1 VLGRIWRVVVLVVGA
16 LVLVVAVTG
25 MAAEAHRGNNTVNV
39 QLGATT
45 VHNAAIDDAY
55 YGCLDTQAHSLVSQ
69 DEPVVIS
76 PINLSD
82 FITMLKAFGSWV
94 DIADPPSS
102 SDVVLSM
109 RDNVHG
115 GGACLGSEVVAK
127 YPMPRH
133 GVRERTGSGASV
145 PGNGPPPA
153 PPL

>member
-1 VLGRIWRVVVLVVGA
+1 MLGRIRRLVVVVVGA
-16 LVLVVAVTG
+16 LVLVVAVAG

-45 VHNAAIDDAY
+45 VHNAAMDDAF
-55 YGCLDTQAHSLVSQ
+55 YGCLDTQAHSLVSPNQ
-69 DEPVVIS
+69 PVVIN
-76 PINLSD
+76 PIDISD

-102 SDVVLSM
+102 SDVILSL
-109 RDNVHG
+109 RDNVQG

-127 YPMPRH
+127 YRTPGH
-133 GVRERTGSGASV
+133 GVREKTGFGASV
-145 PGNGPPPA
+145 PGSGPPPA

>member
-1 VLGRIWRVVVLVVGA
+1 LVVVVVGA
-16 LVLVVAVTG
+16 LVLVVAVAG

-45 VHNAAIDDAY
+45 VHNAAIDDAFY
-55 YGCLDTQAHSLVSQ
+55 NCLDIQAHSLVASN
-69 DEPVVIS
+69 EPVVIN
-76 PINLSD
+76 PGNISD

-102 SDVVLSM
+102 SDVILSL
-109 RDNVHG
+109 RDNVQG
-115 GGACLGSEVVAK
+115 GGACLGSEVVAR
-127 YPMPRH
+127 YTSPGH
-133 GVRERTGSGASV
+133 GVIERTGSGASV